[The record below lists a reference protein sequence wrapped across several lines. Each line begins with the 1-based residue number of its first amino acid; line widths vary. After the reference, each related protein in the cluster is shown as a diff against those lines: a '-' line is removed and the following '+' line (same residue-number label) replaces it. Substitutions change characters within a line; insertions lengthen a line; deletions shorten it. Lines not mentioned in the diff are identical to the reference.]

1 MTRCVSGSMWRTAS
15 TASATRQISTRL
27 IGAALLGLA
36 LGTVGVYGVVSYSVA
51 RRRAEFGIRMALGAE
66 PNALLRSVI
75 RGSMIPVV
83 GGIVAGIGASALLSG
98 VLASFLFG
106 VEPMDMASFGASS
119 AVLLAAGIVAAAV
132 PGIRASRTDPVEAL
146 RAE

>member
-1 MTRCVSGSMWRTAS
+1 MAEPL
-15 TASATRQISTRL
+15 RL
-27 IGAALLGLA
+27 RFFLGLFALLGLA

-66 PNALLRSVI
+66 PNALLRTVI
-75 RGSMIPVV
+75 VGSMIPVV

-106 VEPMDMASFGASS
+106 VQPMDMASFGAAS
-119 AVLLAAGIVAAAV
+119 AVLLAAGIAAAAV